1 MIGRGEKGAHTIYLI
16 DFGLVKRI
24 YQKNGEIFPV
34 CLQFVLRPTKINL
47 GAKECGFSWD
57 TSIC

>member
-34 CLQFVLRPTKINL
+34 YVLHT
-47 GAKECGFSWD
+47 
-57 TSIC
+57 ICYAFD